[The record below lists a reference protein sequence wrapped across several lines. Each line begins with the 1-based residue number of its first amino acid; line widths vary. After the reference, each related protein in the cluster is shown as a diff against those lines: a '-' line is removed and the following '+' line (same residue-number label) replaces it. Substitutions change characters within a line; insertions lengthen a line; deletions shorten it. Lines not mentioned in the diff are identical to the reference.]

1 MDSAATSHRARRRAG
16 LSTSLCVLL
25 ASLLLCVG
33 TFMLVRPCYPLADDY
48 VQQLYVSGRLLGC
61 GACGLMPYTLWPI
74 SAPMSA
80 LYQVL
85 PAVPWYAITLL
96 ALTTVSFWACGTQA
110 LRSRLSAPAKAC
122 VCMALGA
129 LEVIST
135 MYFTYTVVAFLATSA
150 GLATLVERSSFGRE
164 GLGVPD
170 ACALAL
176 VCLGFALRPESGLG
190 ALAVFSPFAVYVI
203 AHNRHAAPICRGVV
217 TVLAALAVMA
227 AGGLAYDAT
236 PGWESYGD
244 YLGHGR
250 DALDYPE
257 LTADEMREIDPSITD
272 ASASIL
278 NKWIFIQSDPFDVEF
293 FERLGSSRAHVS
305 RAYLLDALKAKTTWL
320 ALGLIALFGV
330 AGAAMMRNVHA
341 SSAARALA
349 MGVCVMALASCL
361 LLATRA
367 RVRLHVVLPLAMT
380 TFMALIA
387 CCQAP
392 EAKRGAHYAHRAVS
406 QSRSRSRLRRLALP
420 VVVGLCCAGATL
432 GLWFKAVRPTSVQG
446 KSSLS
451 QDYLSYLRE
460 TDDMVI
466 QGSAQTAFIA
476 RDALAFEQGAYPAN
490 AIVPGGWMVYT
501 APWQDFLASR
511 GLSDSDLLEQL
522 AQRDDMT
529 LVTGEDT
536 AETVREF
543 VEERLGRSVKKR
555 SVRTFGDDAQLSVWK
570 YSLA

>member
-1 MDSAATSHRARRRAG
+1 MDSAATSHRARRRAS
-16 LSTSLCVLL
+16 LSTSLCALL
-25 ASLLLCVG
+25 ASLLLCFG

-110 LRSRLSAPAKAC
+110 LRTRLSAPAKAC

-135 MYFTYTVVAFLATSA
+135 MYFTYTVVAFIATSA
-150 GLATLVERSSFGRE
+150 GLATLVARSSFGRE

-190 ALAVFSPFAVYVI
+190 ALAVFSLFAVYVI

-217 TVLAALAVMA
+217 TVLTALAVMA

-236 PGWESYGD
+236 PGWESYDD

-293 FERLGSSRAHVS
+293 FERLGSSLAHTS
-305 RAYLLDALKAKTTWL
+305 RAP
-320 ALGLIALFGV
+320 ICS
-330 AGAAMMRNVHA
+330 M
-341 SSAARALA
+341 
-349 MGVCVMALASCL
+349 
-361 LLATRA
+361 
-367 RVRLHVVLPLAMT
+367 
-380 TFMALIA
+380 
-387 CCQAP
+387 
-392 EAKRGAHYAHRAVS
+392 
-406 QSRSRSRLRRLALP
+406 RSRPRRPGLHLGSSHCSALP
-420 VVVGLCCAGATL
+420 
-432 GLWFKAVRPTSVQG
+432 
-446 KSSLS
+446 
-451 QDYLSYLRE
+451 
-460 TDDMVI
+460 
-466 QGSAQTAFIA
+466 
-476 RDALAFEQGAYPAN
+476 
-490 AIVPGGWMVYT
+490 
-501 APWQDFLASR
+501 
-511 GLSDSDLLEQL
+511 
-522 AQRDDMT
+522 
-529 LVTGEDT
+529 
-536 AETVREF
+536 
-543 VEERLGRSVKKR
+543 GR
-555 SVRTFGDDAQLSVWK
+555 Q
-570 YSLA
+570 

>member
-16 LSTSLCVLL
+16 LSASLCALL
-25 ASLLLCVG
+25 VSLLLCVG
-33 TFMLVRPCYPLADDY
+33 TFMLVRPRYPLADDY
-48 VQQLYVSGRLLGC
+48 VQQLYVSGHLLGC

-96 ALTTVSFWACGTQA
+96 ALTTVLFWACGAQA
-110 LRSRLSAPAKAC
+110 LRTRLSAPAKVC

-150 GLATLVERSSFGRE
+150 GLATLVARSSFGRE

-203 AHNRHAAPICRGVV
+203 AHNRHAAPICRGVA
-217 TVLAALAVMA
+217 TVLAAFAVMA

-278 NKWIFIQSDPFDVEF
+278 NK
-293 FERLGSSRAHVS
+293 
-305 RAYLLDALKAKTTWL
+305 
-320 ALGLIALFGV
+320 
-330 AGAAMMRNVHA
+330 
-341 SSAARALA
+341 
-349 MGVCVMALASCL
+349 
-361 LLATRA
+361 
-367 RVRLHVVLPLAMT
+367 
-380 TFMALIA
+380 
-387 CCQAP
+387 
-392 EAKRGAHYAHRAVS
+392 
-406 QSRSRSRLRRLALP
+406 
-420 VVVGLCCAGATL
+420 
-432 GLWFKAVRPTSVQG
+432 
-446 KSSLS
+446 
-451 QDYLSYLRE
+451 
-460 TDDMVI
+460 
-466 QGSAQTAFIA
+466 
-476 RDALAFEQGAYPAN
+476 
-490 AIVPGGWMVYT
+490 
-501 APWQDFLASR
+501 
-511 GLSDSDLLEQL
+511 
-522 AQRDDMT
+522 
-529 LVTGEDT
+529 
-536 AETVREF
+536 
-543 VEERLGRSVKKR
+543 
-555 SVRTFGDDAQLSVWK
+555 
-570 YSLA
+570 

>member
-16 LSTSLCVLL
+16 LSTSLCALL

-110 LRSRLSAPAKAC
+110 LRTRLSAPAKAC

-150 GLATLVERSSFGRE
+150 GLATLVARSSFGRE

-217 TVLAALAVMA
+217 TVLATLAVMA

-330 AGAAMMRNVHA
+330 AGAAMMRNIHA

-361 LLATRA
+361 SWQPGHACGCTWCYRWRWPLSWRSSPVARHRRPSAARTAPTARPASQGLGAACAVSRFPRSWACAAWEPRLACGSRPFVPQASRA
-367 RVRLHVVLPLAMT
+367 RAPSRRT
-380 TFMALIA
+380 TSATCA
-387 CCQAP
+387 
-392 EAKRGAHYAHRAVS
+392 
-406 QSRSRSRLRRLALP
+406 RR
-420 VVVGLCCAGATL
+420 TT
-432 GLWFKAVRPTSVQG
+432 W
-446 KSSLS
+446 
-451 QDYLSYLRE
+451 
-460 TDDMVI
+460 
-466 QGSAQTAFIA
+466 
-476 RDALAFEQGAYPAN
+476 
-490 AIVPGGWMVYT
+490 
-501 APWQDFLASR
+501 
-511 GLSDSDLLEQL
+511 
-522 AQRDDMT
+522 
-529 LVTGEDT
+529 
-536 AETVREF
+536 
-543 VEERLGRSVKKR
+543 
-555 SVRTFGDDAQLSVWK
+555 
-570 YSLA
+570 